1 MYIVNTLEHRSFGP
15 FASATGLSMF
25 VIGAVLA
32 FFHMSLIILV
42 VIGALIAFTST
53 RTIIDTEKRRV
64 RHADFLFGLI
74 PTGKW
79 VNIKDDMKLGLRKVK
94 RGYTGYVRVNQPMDI
109 KYLDIRI
116 FLFDAGNKKIMP
128 LKSVL
133 SGESEQDQLKEMA
146 SLLGLSENFSA

>member
-1 MYIVNTLEHRSFGP
+1 MFIVNTLENRSFGP

-32 FFHMSLIILV
+32 FFHLSAIILV
-42 VIGALIAFTST
+42 IIGAFIAFTST

-64 RHADFLFGLI
+64 RHADFLFGVI

-79 VNIKDDMKLGLRKVK
+79 LNIRDDMKLGLRKVR
-94 RGYTGYVRVNQPMDI
+94 RGYTGYIRVNQPMDI

-116 FLFDAGNKKIMP
+116 FLYDAANKTIMP
-128 LKSVL
+128 LKSVMP
-133 SGESEQDQLKEMA
+133 GESEQDELKAMA
-146 SLLGLSENFSA
+146 SLLGLSEKFTA

>member
-64 RHADFLFGLI
+64 RHYI
-74 PTGKW
+74 
-79 VNIKDDMKLGLRKVK
+79 
-94 RGYTGYVRVNQPMDI
+94 RVNQPMDI

-116 FLFDAGNKKIMP
+116 FLFDAGNNKIMP